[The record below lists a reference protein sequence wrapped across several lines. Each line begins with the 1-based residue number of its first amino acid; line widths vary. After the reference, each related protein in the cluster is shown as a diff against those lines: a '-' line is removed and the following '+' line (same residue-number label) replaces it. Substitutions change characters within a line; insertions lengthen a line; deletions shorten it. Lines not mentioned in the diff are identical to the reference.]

1 MDEAILDVVLQVR
14 IAAHC
19 SSIRPHNLAFS
30 VARSPNQGVFRWV
43 LPRRCSIRRS
53 PCGNSEAIVGV
64 GNGGAFTKF
73 ATRTIY
79 SNITLRL
86 TTYNYRIIA

>member
-30 VARSPNQGVFRWV
+30 VPRSPDIRRSQRGNNEAVIFRGT

-64 GNGGAFTKF
+64 VWRDNH
-73 ATRTIY
+73 
-79 SNITLRL
+79 
-86 TTYNYRIIA
+86 